1 MSKTEPP
8 LEGRTRL
15 GAVERRE
22 QLLLTA
28 RQTFGSRGFTATS
41 MNDIALASQV
51 TKPVL
56 YQHFDSKSD
65 LFLEVLTATASELNE
80 AISSVL
86 KTAATGREKV
96 EQGIEIYVR
105 FFGSNPENYQ
115 VLYGEGVRSD
125 PAFASELRTIQATIN
140 DLVADHIEIE
150 QLDHDLRRLNAEAI
164 SGLLEA
170 AVGHWLSTGQKID
183 PTEVSSVLCSLVWRG
198 LRAAP

>member
-1 MSKTEPP
+1 M
-8 LEGRTRL
+8 
-15 GAVERRE
+15 
-22 QLLLTA
+22 
-28 RQTFGSRGFTATS
+28 
-41 MNDIALASQV
+41 
-51 TKPVL
+51 L

>member
-56 YQHFDSKSD
+56 YQHFDSKSE

-125 PAFASELRTIQATIN
+125 PAFASELLTIQATIN

-150 QLDHDLRRLNAEAI
+150 QLDQ
-164 SGLLEA
+164 SLL
-170 AVGHWLSTGQKID
+170 G
-183 PTEVSSVLCSLVWRG
+183 
-198 LRAAP
+198 

>member
-1 MSKTEPP
+1 MSSNEATVES
-8 LEGRTRL
+8 RTRL
-15 GAVERRE
+15 GAVERRQ

-41 MNDIALASQV
+41 MNDIALASHV

-65 LFLEVLTATASELNE
+65 LFLEVLTATAAELNE

-96 EQGIEIYVR
+96 ERSIEVYVR
-105 FFGSNPENYQ
+105 FFDSSPENYQ

-125 PAFASELRTIQATIN
+125 PAFATELRTIQATIN
-140 DLVADHIEIE
+140 ELVADHIEIE
-150 QLDHDLRRLNAEAI
+150 QLDHDLRRLTAEAI
-164 SGLLEA
+164 SGLLES
-170 AVGHWLSTGQKID
+170 AVGHWLNTGQEND
-183 PTEVSSVLCSLVWRG
+183 PGEVSAVLASLVWRG